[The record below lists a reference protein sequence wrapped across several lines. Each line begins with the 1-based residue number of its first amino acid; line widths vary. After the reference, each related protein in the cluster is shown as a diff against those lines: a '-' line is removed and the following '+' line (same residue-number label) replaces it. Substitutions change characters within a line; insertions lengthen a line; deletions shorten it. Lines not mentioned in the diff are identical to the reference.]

1 MKKLLALL
9 VFTIFSSLQAEEQIT
24 FANIKSRIEDIPQ
37 VAWTNTHHLI
47 KSNRDSSSS
56 LPELEILVGPNT
68 KLYFEDNKRAFV
80 DAMTLWANVK
90 RPTKYFA
97 FFLQLRGQILG
108 RTRIQKVSL
117 LQTWN
122 GNIDRRALCW

>member
-80 DAMTLWANVK
+80 DAMTTNQV
-90 RPTKYFA
+90 FC